1 MRTRI
6 GLLVQPE
13 PMRSIIDATQRQK
26 YLGAAWNWWLN
37 RDGVPAAPQSQIN
50 PTPSLRSAFSGPEWP

>member
-6 GLLVQPE
+6 RLLVQPE
-13 PMRSIIDATQRQK
+13 PMRSIIDATQREK

-37 RDGVPAAPQSQIN
+37 RDAVTKQNYPQMNLQ
-50 PTPSLRSAFSGPEWP
+50 R